1 MVRASPFIH
10 QPDRVARKASDVSA
24 ADWLY
29 QRHMKKHLFFFYVY
43 CLGFSLGRKSLYN
56 SAVYSL
62 NTLLNSY
69 FYLKILTVHF
79 RLYQTAKATV
89 MISIGLIQIILV
101 LCFIKPCQS
110 DVCSQ
115 KICQC
120 TKFGR
125 SRVKV
130 KCQVHG
136 NVPTGIP
143 NNTVEL

>member
-1 MVRASPFIH
+1 MTRS
-10 QPDRVARKASDVSA
+10 
-24 ADWLY
+24 
-29 QRHMKKHLFFFYVY
+29 
-43 CLGFSLGRKSLYN
+43 
-56 SAVYSL
+56 
-62 NTLLNSY
+62 
-69 FYLKILTVHF
+69 
-79 RLYQTAKATV
+79 TAKATV
-89 MISIGLIQIILV
+89 MMSIGLIQVILV
-101 LCFIKPCQS
+101 LCFIKPCES

-143 NNTVEL
+143 SNTVELDLSSSSLSSITEDVFRNLTVLEKLDLSNNLLRQIPLNTFRNMKELEIM

>member
-29 QRHMKKHLFFFYVY
+29 QRHEKTSYFFTCIVWAFLRAENP
-43 CLGFSLGRKSLYN
+43 CITLQSIW
-56 SAVYSL
+56 L

-79 RLYQTAKATV
+79 RFYQTAKATV

-143 NNTVEL
+143 SNTVEL